1 MSKKINLLGEVDN
14 FFLALKDRLDR
25 AGALF
30 TSDSEEA
37 DIIVGLGKYAADES
51 VDIAIIAEN
60 EDSRSGNFSEIKN
73 ANLIIRI
80 HDLMIP
86 EGGQGWGS
94 EDVEEWVQ
102 WIKHGTHEITPEVK
116 PKHWVHIRDTTA
128 VSYTHLTLPT
138 KRIV

>member
-25 AGALF
+25 AGASF
-30 TSDSEEA
+30 TSDSEDA
-37 DIIVGLGKYAADES
+37 DITVGLGKYAANES

-60 EDSRSGNFSEIKN
+60 EDSRSGHLSEVKN

-86 EGGQGWGS
+86 EGGQG
-94 EDVEEWVQ
+94 
-102 WIKHGTHEITPEVK
+102 
-116 PKHWVHIRDTTA
+116 
-128 VSYTHLTLPT
+128 
-138 KRIV
+138 

>member
-1 MSKKINLLGEVDN
+1 MSKKINLLGETDN

-37 DIIVGLGKYAADES
+37 DITVGLGKYAGDKS

-60 EDSRSGNFSEIKN
+60 TDSRSGNISEIRD
-73 ANLIIRI
+73 AGLIIRI

-86 EGGQGWGS
+86 EGSQGWGS

-102 WIKHGTHEITPEVK
+102 WIKDGNHDITP
-116 PKHWVHIRDTTA
+116 

>member
-25 AGALF
+25 AGASF
-30 TSDSEEA
+30 TSDSEDA
-37 DIIVGLGKYAADES
+37 DITVGLGKYAANES

-60 EDSRSGNFSEIKN
+60 EDSRSGNLSEVKN
-73 ANLIIRI
+73 ADLIIRI

-86 EGGQGWGS
+86 EGGQGWGP

-102 WIKHGTHEITPEVK
+102 WIKDGTCLLYTSPS
-116 PKHWVHIRDTTA
+116 PRD
-128 VSYTHLTLPT
+128 S
-138 KRIV
+138 